1 MKHDYHFELEDII
14 LKPLSAEESELYR
27 QLRNREDNAQWFETT
42 QTITRQMQQAWYQG
56 YLERPGEY
64 MFSIYERSTGA
75 FLGAMSLYHV
85 DPDKKQGEIGRVII
99 DREKAGGKGY
109 ALKVVEAVCRLGYEK
124 MDLNRIYAEI
134 YSDNYPSLRIVEQLG
149 FWQVGKRE
157 ALGKGPEDPDSL
169 AALTTAAKAGRGTDP
184 RILIQVEKER
194 PAK

>member
-42 QTITRQMQQAWYQG
+42 KAITMQMQQAWYQG

-64 MFSIYERSTGA
+64 MFSVYERSTGE

-85 DPDKKQGEIGRVII
+85 DPEKRQGEIGRVII

-109 ALKVVEAVCRLGYEK
+109 ALKVVEAVCQLGYEK
-124 MDLNRIYAEI
+124 MHLNRIYAEI

-194 PAK
+194 SAN